1 MANRRMFSLL
11 VIDTDIFLDMPLSSQ
26 ALYFHLSMRAD
37 DDGFIGNAK
46 KIQRMIGSSDDDFK
60 ILLAKGFIFN
70 FDTGVCV
77 VKHWRIHN
85 YIQKDRYTETIYQEE
100 KKQVAKDKANIY
112 QISKFNP
119 NKELEPMYTPC
130 IQTVSE
136 LLPQDRLD
144 KDRLDKDSIEIYNS
158 FIKICTSLP
167 KPKKLTDTR
176 KKAIKSRLKEYGKE
190 TILEVFQK
198 VQDSDFL
205 SGKNSEWQANFDWI
219 LKPANF
225 VKILED
231 NYKNKTRKSNMPT
244 SRDYQAEITDE
255 ERRMYNE

>member
-11 VIDTDIFLDMPLSSQ
+11 VIDTDIFLDMPLSTQ

-60 ILLAKGFIFN
+60 LLLAKGFIFN
-70 FDTGVCV
+70 FETGVCI

-100 KKQVAKDKANIY
+100 KKQVVQDKSNIY
-112 QISKFNP
+112 QLEKDSCIHDVYSLDTQVSIGKDSLEIDKV
-119 NKELEPMYTPC
+119 NKENIKRKNFKKPTIEEIENYCKERNNNINASQFYDFYEARGWLIGKNKM
-130 IQTVSE
+130 
-136 LLPQDRLD
+136 
-144 KDRLDKDSIEIYNS
+144 KDWKAAVRTWERNS
-158 FIKICTSLP
+158 FNRQSNQRNP
-167 KPKKLTDTR
+167 
-176 KKAIKSRLKEYGKE
+176 
-190 TILEVFQK
+190 
-198 VQDSDFL
+198 
-205 SGKNSEWQANFDWI
+205 
-219 LKPANF
+219 
-225 VKILED
+225 
-231 NYKNKTRKSNMPT
+231 NMPT

>member
-11 VIDTDIFLDMPLSSQ
+11 VIDTDVFLDMPLSAQ

-46 KIQRMIGSSDDDFK
+46 KIQRMIGSNDDDFK
-60 ILLAKGFIFN
+60 LLFAKGFLFK
-70 FDTGVCV
+70 FDTGICV

-100 KKQVAKDKANIY
+100 KKQIKKDKANVY

-119 NKELEPMYTPC
+119 NKELEHMDTQC
-130 IQTVSE
+130 IHDVSSS
-136 LLPQDRLD
+136 LPQDRLG
-144 KDRLDKDSIEIYNS
+144 KVSLDKESLEIYNS
-158 FIKICTSLP
+158 FIEICTSLP

-176 KKAIKSRLKEYGKE
+176 KKAIKARLKEYDKE
-190 TILEVFQK
+190 TILEVFNK
-198 VQDSDFL
+198 VEKSNFL
-205 SGKNSEWQANFDWI
+205 SGRNGQWQASFDWI
-219 LKPANF
+219 MKPSNF

-231 NYKNKTRKSNMPT
+231 NYKNKLIQPFKNTC
-244 SRDYQAEITDE
+244 DYQGEITE
-255 ERRMYNE
+255 EELKQYDL